1 MLYYCKKCGRIVQE
15 DYGNKEQKCDY
26 CQSSLYPVPN
36 EYTIEGLGTVVD
48 KDLKEQFINEYIK
61 SSPEFDPDLFEH
73 RDEDLNNRRREN
85 EAKIAHGKAILEGT
99 DKGNKFSAEC
109 PYCHSTN
116 TKKISTFS
124 KVWSMHWLGMYSI
137 GSIAK
142 EWHCNNCN
150 SDF

>member
-1 MLYYCKKCGRIVQE
+1 MLLYCKKCGRIVFSLDQ
-15 DYGNKEQKCDY
+15 NKTCD
-26 CQSSLYPVPN
+26 CCGQIVYPIPK
-36 EYTIEGLGTVVD
+36 EYRGKGSYTTYQNDLWD
-48 KDLKEQFINEYIK
+48 KYVKT
-61 SSPEFDPDLFEH
+61 SPEFDPDLFEH
-73 RDEDLNNRRREN
+73 RDEILAKQTAKY
-85 EAKIAHGKAILEGT
+85 EATMAHGKAILEGK
-99 DKGNKFSAEC
+99 DKGNKVSVEC